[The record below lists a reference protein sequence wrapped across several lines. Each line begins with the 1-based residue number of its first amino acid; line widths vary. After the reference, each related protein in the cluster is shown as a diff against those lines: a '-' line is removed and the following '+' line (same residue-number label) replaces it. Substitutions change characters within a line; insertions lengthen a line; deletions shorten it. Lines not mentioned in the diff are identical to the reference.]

1 MVLGGPG
8 GVWDMAPRGGHV
20 GITLILISSLKVSL
34 VPYCWGVHAVNA
46 ANLGIPLPVSLWA
59 LFSEPT

>member
-8 GVWDMAPRGGHV
+8 GVWDGAPRGDHV

-34 VPYCWGVHAVNA
+34 VPSCWGVNAVNA
-46 ANLGIPLPVSLWA
+46 ANLGIPLPVSLGSV
-59 LFSEPT
+59 FGT